1 MLTQLRGCDMA
12 KRRKQHP
19 KPPAPIAFLIVLA
32 LLFSAALRS
41 EFKVINRFA
50 LSDVIHRV

>member
-1 MLTQLRGCDMA
+1 MS

-41 EFKVINRFA
+41 EMKLASHFAASNVIQRA
-50 LSDVIHRV
+50 